1 VQRESTRERLRA
13 LSLPRIVMHIFD
25 GQVPHPALC
34 DICASPLYVYARGTK
49 LPSCDL
55 IPLWEN
61 GVVVTAFQAEANSS
75 RFIQFSLEQPSSV
88 EMLGPTFQSAAGDVL
103 IELWE
108 LEHPDKT
115 LKVIADL
122 FEFHHL
128 PRLIAECSQRSAHE
142 PELDC
147 RAWRSKF
154 LVSCT

>member
-1 VQRESTRERLRA
+1 MQ
-13 LSLPRIVMHIFD
+13 IFD
-25 GQVPHPALC
+25 GQMPHPALC
-34 DICASPLYVYARGTK
+34 DICASPFYIYARGTK

-55 IPLWEN
+55 VPLWEN
-61 GVVVTAFQAEANSS
+61 GVVVTALQAEANSS
-75 RFIQFSLEQPSSV
+75 RVIQFSLEQPNSV
-88 EMLGPTFQSAAGDVL
+88 EMLGPTFQSAAADVL

-108 LEHPDKT
+108 LEHPDET

-128 PRLIAECSQRSAHE
+128 RRLIAECSQRSACE
-142 PELDC
+142 PELDY

>member
-88 EMLGPTFQSAAGDVL
+88 EML
-103 IELWE
+103 ELWE
-108 LEHPDKT
+108 LEHPDET

-142 PELDC
+142 PELDY